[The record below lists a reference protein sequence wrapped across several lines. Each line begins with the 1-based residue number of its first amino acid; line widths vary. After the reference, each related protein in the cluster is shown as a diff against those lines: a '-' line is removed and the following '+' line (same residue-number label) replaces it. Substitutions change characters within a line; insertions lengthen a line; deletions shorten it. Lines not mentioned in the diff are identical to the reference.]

1 MLIVYKFNDIIGEFK
16 ATGAFYNED
25 KNEYH
30 NYHKNYNEKCAWL
43 PGFILEY
50 DDYGNCTSVLSLP
63 ELIVAKKHNI
73 ANKRYQEQI
82 SDLYIEEFNSTFYGS
97 KESQADITRE
107 ISTIEDAIQMGYWD
121 PQTLISWKTLEG
133 FVDLSL
139 TDLKKVRLYF
149 SQRTQMLFNKESNYV
164 NQINNAIN
172 IEELNSIEWSEE

>member
-1 MLIVYKFNDIIGEFK
+1 MLIVYKFDNTTKEYK
-16 ATGAFYNED
+16 ATGVFYDED
-25 KNEYH
+25 KVEYH
-30 NYHKNYNEKCAWL
+30 NYHKKYNENCAWL
-43 PGFILEY
+43 PGFNLEY
-50 DDYGNCTSVLSLP
+50 DNYGNCNSVLSFAEILK
-63 ELIVAKKHNI
+63 AKKLSI

-82 SDLYIEEFNSTFYGS
+82 NDLYIEEFNSTFYGS

-121 PQTLISWKTLEG
+121 PTSLISWKTLEG
-133 FVDLSL
+133 FINL
-139 TDLKKVRLYF
+139 TLEDLKKVRLYF